1 MPRLDTNTASDLEIL
16 GRLYADNVSSYHAIH
31 LTLRNK
37 EKASSSL
44 ATDGVEVYMTDCYK
58 DLSLD
63 IDGSVNSY
71 QATGNLMS
79 FDTVQ
84 ESTDLQISKLTI
96 TLSGVDRTFT
106 SALLSYEYLD
116 QPIKVYKVFLDDNE
130 QIQHV
135 PLLSF
140 SGNIDTPIITDD
152 PTSGTSTISL
162 SAASTF
168 VDFERRSGRKTNQS
182 EQDLY
187 NAVNTVGGSVI
198 TDTGFEFNTNSTV
211 DIWWGRDVK

>member
-1 MPRLDTNTASDLEIL
+1 MPRLDTEVPSDLEIL

-63 IDGSVNSY
+63 IDGSVKSY

-84 ESTDLQISKLTI
+84 ESTDLQISKLTV

-187 NAVNTVGGSVI
+187 NSVNTVNGSVI
-198 TDTGFEFNTNSTV
+198 PDTGFEYNTNSTV

>member
-37 EKASSSL
+37 EKASSTL

-84 ESTDLQISKLTI
+84 ESTDLQ
-96 TLSGVDRTFT
+96 
-106 SALLSYEYLD
+106 
-116 QPIKVYKVFLDDNE
+116 
-130 QIQHV
+130 
-135 PLLSF
+135 SF